1 MEIHLLIRNMVGMT
15 KTSKV
20 SRMGIMIAKRHG
32 IIIVKEI
39 DIKTLPR
46 MERDC
51 QMGVICRRLS
61 EICLDTSEKTDVNQE
76 NTLYH

>member
-39 DIKTLPR
+39 DIKTLHR

-51 QMGVICRRLS
+51 
-61 EICLDTSEKTDVNQE
+61 
-76 NTLYH
+76 